1 MKPII
6 KIKAD
11 KHIADTEQARH
22 DFAEVTGRDIVLKPA
37 VFCHTETNQHYCN
50 IIGGI
55 AYPTATDPGIVI
67 ILGIQNEPI
76 KFRILDVYEDD
87 NVFKLIA
94 NCIEMRTK
102 WGFGLDSRIL
112 PWWYGDQEKFQT
124 LIIRASE
131 ALERQL
137 GFDRGMYVKD
147 LVDLREKHAFPLY
160 IRQLFA
166 ARDSGMLEKPSLSGF
181 MQIVGYIQGFNRE
194 LAEKTK
200 TEDYPAVGLLAGM
213 LHSLQIECPW
223 EEDVTQGEAFNIAI

>member
-1 MKPII
+1 MKPAI
-6 KIKAD
+6 KIKAE
-11 KHIADTEQARH
+11 KHVEDTEQARH
-22 DFAEVTGRDIVLKPA
+22 DFATVTGHDIVLKPA
-37 VFCHTETNQHYCN
+37 VFCHIETNQHYCN

-55 AYPTATDPGIVI
+55 AYPTANDPGIVI
-67 ILGIQNEPI
+67 IMGIQNEPI

-124 LIIRASE
+124 LIIKAS
-131 ALERQL
+131 ADLEKKL
-137 GFDRGMYVKD
+137 GYDRGMYVKD
-147 LVDLREKHAFPLY
+147 MVDLREKHAFPLY

-166 ARDSGMLEKPSLSGF
+166 ARESGILEQPSKSGF
-181 MQIVGYIQGFNRE
+181 MNIVGYIQGFNRE

-213 LHSLQIECPW
+213 IHSLQIELSR
-223 EEDVTQGEAFNIAI
+223 V